1 MAWRSAARVASRLMA
16 GRMIDPLIPA
26 LLLQITLFNTYA
38 QEAAAKMG
46 VKGVTVEEAVVN
58 YNQARRLAWVN
69 SCTWI
74 QPYSC
79 GSYIIYIGYDVTRT
93 ASPKALR
100 YLAYHEVCHLKLGHN
115 LYPLPAKSVYESHV
129 DVCMQRTLGN
139 SDYLNLLGV
148 YQSYSNYMSKL
159 RQVQFGGNLPK

>member
-1 MAWRSAARVASRLMA
+1 
-16 GRMIDPLIPA
+16 MIPT
-26 LLLQITLFNTYA
+26 LLLQVTLFNTYA

-46 VKGVTVEEAVVN
+46 VKGVTVQESVVN
-58 YNQARRLAWVN
+58 YSHARNLAWVN

-79 GSYIIYIGYDVTRT
+79 GSFIVHIAYDVTRT

-115 LYPLPAKSVYESHV
+115 LYPLPAKAVYESHV
-129 DVCMQRTLGN
+129 DVCMQRHLG
-139 SDYLNLLGV
+139 SSVYLDLLGV
-148 YQSYSNYMSKL
+148 YYTYANYISRL
-159 RQVQFGGNLPK
+159 RQIQFGGNLPE